1 MGARIAKQ
9 LMGSSAKTLN
19 PFVGLTFSL
28 VGIQIC
34 WGVSRCVRY
43 LKFGKDRNYH
53 AEQSIMNSIQFSK

>member
-43 LKFGKDRNYH
+43 LKVW
-53 AEQSIMNSIQFSK
+53 